1 MTSPNLHIT
10 QLGAPDALFDD
21 LEHDLLALTTAS
33 LDEDEA
39 LPGTSVDEFA
49 NDFLAELSLT
59 ETGRPTARAA
69 PSSRIA

>member
-10 QLGAPDALFDD
+10 QLGALDAMFDD
-21 LEHDLLALTTAS
+21 IEQELLALTTAS
-33 LDEDEA
+33 LDEDET

-49 NDFLAELSLT
+49 NDFLSELSLT

-69 PSSRIA
+69 RQSRLA

>member
-1 MTSPNLHIT
+1 MTSPNLQIT

-21 LEHDLLALTTAS
+21 IEQELLALTTAS
-33 LDEDEA
+33 LDEDDA

-59 ETGRPTARAA
+59 ETGRPKARAA
-69 PSSRIA
+69 RQRRLA